1 MTKNVSVDTKSAQ
14 EKEEDEEEEA
24 KVEEEEYT
32 EMENEMV
39 FYLRENPNCQVYAI
53 GKWYENEHGEVI
65 GNVDTYFLH
74 ILTNQRCESVRDCF
88 SGWSEQDKKSDEDW
102 ETLCQHIENLPSL
115 EQIICDEKRV
125 EV

>member
-14 EKEEDEEEEA
+14 EKEEE
-24 KVEEEEYT
+24 VEEEEYT

-39 FYLRENPNCQVYAI
+39 FYLRENPKCQVYAI

-88 SGWSEQDKKSDEDW
+88 SGWSEQDKKTDEEW
-102 ETLCQHIENLPSL
+102 ETLCQHIENLGSI
-115 EQIICDEKRV
+115 EEYICNEKRV